1 MFHVMLEA
9 GCGVPRMG
17 DRLLYAGESQAPQKP
32 APEDPN
38 GNESILVQFRDLWDI
53 ILDPHA
59 KRDLLK
65 LGAAIAFVIAL
76 NAVAVQIRLNNWSGD
91 IYNAID
97 HGLPA
102 FRSSGLAVRSH
113 RERLALP
120 GRGPDLA
127 A

>member
-1 MFHVMLEA
+1 
-9 GCGVPRMG
+9 MG
-17 DRLLYAGESQAPQKP
+17 DRLLYAGESKAPQKP

-38 GNESILVQFRDLWDI
+38 GNENILVQFRDLWDI

-76 NAVAVQIRLNNWSGD
+76 NAVVQIRLNNWSGD

-97 HGLPA
+97 HKDFPLFVHQA
-102 FRSSGLAVRSH
+102 WLFVLIVSAS
-113 RERLALP
+113 ALP